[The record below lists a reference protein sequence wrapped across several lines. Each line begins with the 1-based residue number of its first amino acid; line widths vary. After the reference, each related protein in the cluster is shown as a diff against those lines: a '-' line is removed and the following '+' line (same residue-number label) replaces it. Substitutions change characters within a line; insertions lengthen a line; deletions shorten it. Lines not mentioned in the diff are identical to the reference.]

1 MEKKILGRKGKEFC
15 LFLERLLAVTLA
27 VSLSFIF
34 VKSFLTVSASSG
46 GIYHYTLNPLE
57 RSREFEESEL
67 FHDLV
72 YEHMEAITRL
82 AVIRHQL
89 EDKGSYAAGKKI
101 DISAYSNRQEGLKQE
116 LPTAYYYLDDLVKW
130 GNYGFTYNTV
140 IGTWDELNRLFEGN
154 EVEYTGHEQLSSVAG
169 VSDNS
174 LTAGQPEQNG
184 QQYEMDVLV
193 PRYKTIDG
201 KDLLECASNV
211 EEYEQLKESLIY
223 SASALFNNYTEYVK
237 TQELYKAGNT
247 NMGYCFRI
255 EGEDGPVYYSNT
267 DTQFKGMSVDEI
279 TASVR
284 QMGEKFLS
292 YNPDLVQ
299 INTNME
305 FSAAGMRD
313 LLKEYEYT
321 FQDNT
326 RVWFWVDTQYPIAD
340 DFTLARDLMTGS
352 YPLFWTVA
360 LAALSILV
368 LWVLLIVFLTRKEG
382 RVLTSEEELVWKLKK
397 QDRIYLELWAL
408 PVVLITAILLYLS
421 GRLLWGYK
429 VGTITYSWIPA
440 AIGLFAFVANEA
452 LIRFYLSLVRRIKAK
467 AVWKTTFLHKGIIS
481 LKEFALKTYSNGG
494 VVTRTWIPYLIF
506 LLVNLILVLL
516 GIGGVVGAFLLD
528 ILVGI
533 YLYRENRTRE
543 TILEGIELIRD
554 GKVKHRID
562 TTHLH
567 GENLRLADSV
577 NRIGTGIHKAVETS
591 MKDEKLKTDLITNV
605 SHDIKT
611 PLTSIIT
618 YVDLLKRENI
628 SDTRITSYL
637 DVLDNKSQR
646 LKQLID
652 DLVEASKISSGNI
665 NLQMEAI
672 DFVELTRQ
680 ALGEFD
686 ETFSEKK
693 LQIVTRFIPSPA
705 MIEADSS
712 QLWRVLENLFQ
723 NVSKYALEG
732 TRVYVEMEEC
742 EEGKGRKI
750 QFMMKNISAGLLE
763 MQASDLTERFIRGDE
778 SRQTE
783 GSGLGLSIAKNL
795 IEAQDGEFD
804 IQVDGDLFKVM
815 IRFWKLDE

>member
-1 MEKKILGRKGKEFC
+1 MRKKVLGKKGRELC

-34 VKSFLTVSASSG
+34 VKSFFAVATHQG
-46 GIYHYTLNPLE
+46 EFYHYTLNPLE
-57 RSREFEESEL
+57 QNREFENSEV

-89 EDKGSYAAGKKI
+89 ENNGSYDTRKKI
-101 DISAYSNRQEGLKQE
+101 DISAYANRQEGVKQE
-116 LPTAYYYLDDLVKW
+116 LPTAYFYLDDLVKW

-140 IGTWDELNRLFEGN
+140 IGTWEELNRLFEGN
-154 EVEYTGHEQLSSVAG
+154 EVVYTGSENLTGAAS

-174 LTAGQPEQNG
+174 LAAGEPKAED

-193 PRYKTIDG
+193 PRYKTTEG
-201 KDLLECASNV
+201 KDLMECASEV
-211 EEYEQLKESLIY
+211 EEYEKLKQNLIF
-223 SASALFNNYTEYVK
+223 SATDLFKNYTEYVK
-237 TQELYKAGNT
+237 VQELYKSENT
-247 NMGYCFRI
+247 NMGYCIRI
-255 EGEDGPVYYSNT
+255 DGEDGPIYYSNS
-267 DTQFKGMSVDEI
+267 DTRFEGKTADEI
-279 TASVR
+279 TASIR
-284 QMGEKFLS
+284 QMGEKFLT

-305 FSAAGMRD
+305 FSAAQMRD
-313 LLKEYEYT
+313 LLKEYDYT
-321 FQDNT
+321 FRDNT
-326 RVWFWVDTQYPIAD
+326 RVWFWVDTQYPIVD
-340 DFTLARDLMTGS
+340 DFSQAWELMEGS
-352 YPLFWTVA
+352 YPLVWTM
-360 LAALSILV
+360 AAVSITVLGLWILV
-368 LWVLLIVFLTRKEG
+368 LVFLTAKEG
-382 RVLTSEEELVWKLKK
+382 RVLIEDEIIWKLKK
-397 QDRIYLELWAL
+397 QDRIYLEVWAV
-408 PVVLITAILLYLS
+408 PVVLIAGILLYLS
-421 GRLLWGYK
+421 ARLLLGYK
-429 VGTITYSWIPA
+429 VGTITYGWIPA
-440 AIGLFAFVANEA
+440 AIGLFAFIVNEV

-467 AVWKTTFLHKGIIS
+467 SVWKTTFLYKAIIKG
-481 LKEFALKTYSNGG
+481 KELILQAYSNGG
-494 VVTRTWIPYLIF
+494 IVTRTWIPYLIF

-516 GIGGVVGAFLLD
+516 GIGGVAGAFLLD

-628 SDTRITSYL
+628 SDTKIVSYL

-665 NLQMEAI
+665 NLQIEAI

-686 ETFSEKK
+686 EVFSKRK
-693 LQIVTRFIPSPA
+693 LQIVTRFIQSPA

-732 TRVYVEMEEC
+732 TRVYIEMEEC
-742 EEGKGRKI
+742 EEGRGRKI
-750 QFMMKNISAGLLE
+750 QFMMKNISAGLLDI
-763 MQASDLTERFIRGDE
+763 QAGDLTERFIRGDA

-795 IEAQDGEFD
+795 IEVQDGEFEV
-804 IQVDGDLFKVM
+804 QVDGDLFKVI

>member
-46 GIYHYTLNPLE
+46 RIYHYTLNPLE

-101 DISAYSNRQEGLKQE
+101 DISAYANRQEGLKQE

-467 AVWKTTFLHKGIIS
+467 AVWETTFLHKGIIS